1 MRIVWSK
8 TPVIVLGI
16 TFAVAGARD
25 AAAQGGFEGVVTY
38 EIHGAKA
45 PATMTISSKGTKARM
60 EMSASQAPGGN
71 MVILVDGTA
80 NTRTVLIPT
89 MKKYMVVPPSAGTG
103 NAAEMPKYTATKTGK
118 TETVAGETCQ
128 VIHLTTVRAG
138 KTEEGD
144 ACVGKGVGFNTQILD
159 ALAGGRG
166 SAMDASMSSLRDAI
180 GPGNGL
186 LKMTTIKDG
195 QPEVAV
201 VATKIERTT
210 VSDDQFVPPAGYTVM
225 QMPNMGQMRQGAPGA
240 PGAQPQ

>member
-1 MRIVWSK
+1 MRIVWSR
-8 TPVIVLGI
+8 TPVIVLGL
-16 TFAVAGARD
+16 TFAGAGSRV

-38 EIHGAKA
+38 EIHTAKA

-60 EMSASQAPGGN
+60 EMTASQSPTGN
-71 MVILVDGTA
+71 MVVLVDGTA
-80 NTRTVLIPT
+80 NTRTVLIPA
-89 MKKYMVVPPSAGTG
+89 MKKYMVLPPNAGTG
-103 NAAEMPKYTATKTGK
+103 SGADLPKYTATRTGK
-118 TETVAGETCQ
+118 TETVAGETCE
-128 VIHLTTVRAG
+128 VIHVTTVRGG

-166 SAMDASMSSLRDAI
+166 SAMDASMASLREAI

-201 VATKIERTT
+201 IATKIERKT
-210 VSDDQFVPPAGYTVM
+210 VSDDQFIPPSDFSVM
-225 QMPNMGQMRQGAPGA
+225 QMPNKRQGA